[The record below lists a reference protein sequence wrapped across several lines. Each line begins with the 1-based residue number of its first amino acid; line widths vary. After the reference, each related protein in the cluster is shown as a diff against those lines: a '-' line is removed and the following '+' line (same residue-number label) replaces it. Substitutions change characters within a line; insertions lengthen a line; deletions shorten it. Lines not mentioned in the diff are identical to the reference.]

1 MESNCCSSPPT
12 TELDGN
18 SGYCS
23 ECKDHAVFTEEEEN
37 GSK

>member
-23 ECKDHAVFTEEEEN
+23 ECGRGAIFKTE
-37 GSK
+37 K